1 MLYISLN
8 CMLITSKYS
17 RCITNLITYFM
28 THVYPIQKTFP
39 TELNQISV
47 TKSKP
52 HILYT
57 YQKLNI
63 GSKVKALPEKDSLSR
78 QDIPPA
84 EVDCTARRGRTFS
97 GILDR
102 SGGMLRSVSVG
113 IIRYLG
119 ADTLG
124 IKIQNSKQ

>member
-1 MLYISLN
+1 M
-8 CMLITSKYS
+8 
-17 RCITNLITYFM
+17 RTNLITYSM

-63 GSKVKALPEKDSLSR
+63 GSKVKALPEKDLLSR

-84 EVDCTARRGRTFS
+84 EVDCTAGRGRTFS

-102 SGGMLRSVSVG
+102 RGGMLRSVSVG

-124 IKIQNSKQ
+124 IKIQIQKQ